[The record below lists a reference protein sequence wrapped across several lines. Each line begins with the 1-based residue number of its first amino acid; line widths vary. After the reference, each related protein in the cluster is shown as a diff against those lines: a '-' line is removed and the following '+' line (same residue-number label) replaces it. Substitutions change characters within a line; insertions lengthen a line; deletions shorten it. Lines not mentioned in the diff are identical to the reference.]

1 MAIKV
6 KKKTSRRDEAKAPD
20 QIYTFNEKVFNY
32 IEKNRVQLGIGLG
45 VLLLCIVGFSVWR
58 DSASSSSIEDGAEL
72 MEQTVLI
79 NSPIGEAPAGLEE
92 TRQSFETATERATA
106 VREALAP
113 WTGDDDVPVA
123 AALADG
129 ASAVALREVGAAQVG
144 YERAAL
150 AEDDR
155 LGASLALQGVA
166 AIQAETGDLQ
176 ASAATLQSLAEAI
189 PRLGPYSRYE
199 LARLTEAGG
208 DFEAAHRLYR
218 EFIET
223 DSVDLD
229 VTELIEMAEHR
240 ADVLEVL
247 LGIQA
252 EANSDEAATEDDDV
266 DDEG

>member
-1 MAIKV
+1 VAIKV

-32 IEKNRVQLGIGLG
+32 IEKNRVQLGVGLG
-45 VLLLCIVGFSVWR
+45 ALLLCIVGITVWR
-58 DSASSSSIEDGAEL
+58 DSASSGAMEKGAEL
-72 MEQTVLI
+72 MEQTVLV
-79 NSPIGEAPAGLEE
+79 NSPIGEAPAGLEDSRPTFDTE
-92 TRQSFETATERATA
+92 AERAQA
-106 VREALAP
+106 VREALTP
-113 WTGDDDVPVA
+113 WTGESDVPVA

-129 ASAVALREVGAAQVG
+129 ASAVVLKEVGAAQVG
-144 YERAAL
+144 YERAAR

-155 LGASLALQGVA
+155 LGASLSLQGVA

-176 ASAATLQSLAEAI
+176 ASAATLQSMADAI

-208 DFEAAHRLYR
+208 DYEAAHRLYR

-247 LGIQA
+247 LGIQP
-252 EANSDEAATEDDDV
+252 EATSDEAATEGDDV
-266 DDEG
+266 DTEG